1 MASTSYET
9 DASIYH
15 KERIANKGCQ
25 GDVVGMNLPRLLA

>member
-15 KERIANKGCQ
+15 KERMANK
-25 GDVVGMNLPRLLA
+25 DATVTSWA